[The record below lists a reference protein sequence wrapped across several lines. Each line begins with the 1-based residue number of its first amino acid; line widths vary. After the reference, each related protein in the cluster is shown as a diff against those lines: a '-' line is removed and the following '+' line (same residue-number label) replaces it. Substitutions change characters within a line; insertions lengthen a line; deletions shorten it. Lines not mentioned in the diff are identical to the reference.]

1 TPVAIGT
8 PGIGPERERDDDPD
22 RGTGRDKADRDDRG
36 RGAEKSPGKG
46 GDEAADGDGGS
57 GAGDDSGDR
66 KPQRPAN
73 AMEAKATNDA
83 VAYIRSLAEMRG
95 RNADWAE
102 AAVREAAS
110 LSAVAAQ
117 QRKVVD
123 LVAGSVD
130 ELLAEAKGRTVRVAG
145 HDLVLDTDGLRLE
158 TFEP

>member
-1 TPVAIGT
+1 
-8 PGIGPERERDDDPD
+8 
-22 RGTGRDKADRDDRG
+22 
-36 RGAEKSPGKG
+36 
-46 GDEAADGDGGS
+46 
-57 GAGDDSGDR
+57 
-66 KPQRPAN
+66 
-73 AMEAKATNDA
+73 
-83 VAYIRSLAEMRG
+83 
-95 RNADWAE
+95 DWAE

-158 TFEP
+158 TFEPDWRTRLLGAITNPNVALILMMIGFYGIVFEFMNPGALLP